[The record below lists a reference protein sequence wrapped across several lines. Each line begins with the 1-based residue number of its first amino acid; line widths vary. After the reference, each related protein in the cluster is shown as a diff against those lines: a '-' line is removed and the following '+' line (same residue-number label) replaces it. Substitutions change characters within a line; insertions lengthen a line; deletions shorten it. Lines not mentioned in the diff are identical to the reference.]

1 MILTLEE
8 YLAKKSIS
16 TAEAFTYFDS
26 LVPIENEFM
35 FGRWKGAGFPTEHTL
50 DGVLEATGWYGKE
63 FRDEESVHPLMF
75 YKANMKDLFVVNP
88 ALVTLSIPVP
98 KSKVAHWLML
108 LIKPF
113 IQTKKHKARLRM
125 MRFRGKESATMVYD
139 RKPINDVFRKI
150 DEDTVLGLMDLK
162 GDKNP
167 FFFILR
173 RASLSS

>member
-1 MILTLEE
+1 MMLTLEE
-8 YLAKKSIS
+8 YLNKGTIS
-16 TAEAFTYFDS
+16 TNDALAFFDR
-26 LVPIENEFM
+26 LEPVENQFM
-35 FGRWKGAGFPTEHTL
+35 FGRWKGAGFPTGHSL

-63 FRDEESVHPLMF
+63 FKDEENVHPLMF

-98 KSKVAHWLML
+98 KNKIAHWLML

-113 IQTKKHKARLRM
+113 VQTKGYKARLRQ

-139 RKPINDVFRKI
+139 RKPINDIFRKI
-150 DEDTVLGLMDLK
+150 DDNTVLGLMDLK

-167 FFFILR
+167 FFFLLR
-173 RASLSS
+173 RELKQ